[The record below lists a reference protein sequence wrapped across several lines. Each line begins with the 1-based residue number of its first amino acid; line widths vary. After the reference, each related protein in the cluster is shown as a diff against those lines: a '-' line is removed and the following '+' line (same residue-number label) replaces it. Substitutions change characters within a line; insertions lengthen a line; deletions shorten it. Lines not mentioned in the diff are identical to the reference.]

1 MKGMVGKAA
10 VVLALLA
17 VLGGLAAWL
26 AFGDDLMQA
35 GKKPP
40 EDPVL
45 TAPVVRG
52 SVQKTVRS
60 CGLPTA
66 GTGWNRSTRRSTS
79 AWPPA
84 RRW

>member
-35 GKKPP
+35 G
-40 EDPVL
+40 
-45 TAPVVRG
+45 
-52 SVQKTVRS
+52 
-60 CGLPTA
+60 
-66 GTGWNRSTRRSTS
+66 
-79 AWPPA
+79 
-84 RRW
+84 